1 MLGATTKREL
11 AGEHRGL
18 LAPETSRDLRM
29 SVVAKSA
36 GARSA
41 PADHLARSAGSASF
55 RRTIV
60 AHGRLAMRELRLNAA
75 RNREHGLQIMSF
87 EQLAVRLAGGFARP
101 IDDESLRAAIQIALP
116 ATALGELDSI
126 KLLPGMI
133 TASADTL
140 YKAWRAGI
148 DLAARAGEHPRL
160 DSIARLEAAVLAQ
173 LPPGMMRPTDL
184 VAEASLRLVHAK
196 AVLGPVEIVG
206 ITELSPCWRPL
217 LHALTAHTPVIWA
230 AGPRT
235 TPPWLETTGVSI
247 TRTTPQAPAVSA
259 VSAATAYHEAIEAI
273 RWARSLLASGEADP
287 ADIAIAGASTVEYDD
302 HFLSLRADANLD
314 LHFVHGIKV
323 TTTREGQA
331 AAALADILI
340 RGLTQAR
347 MRRMAA
353 LCRSETSPFQ
363 SLPTGWMRILPPDA
377 PLTSATAWTRLVN
390 RLTAADWPDGQDH
403 AEALRSIVTLL
414 GKGLTAAE
422 EIGAAFLN
430 GRALAIWR
438 KALLAG
444 PSGSLDATLE
454 TLKQDD
460 GLEACVSIAWM
471 PASALAASP
480 RRFVRLVGL
489 NSSRWPRGIAEDRL
503 ISDHIIPTAELDPLP
518 VGAADRRDYQ
528 TILATTERQVVLS
541 RARRDSEGRLL
552 GRSSLL
558 GAHANES
565 YIRRNA
571 VPGHAF
577 SETDRLLARPEE
589 FAKEQQAISATTCW
603 RNWHRKEI
611 TVHDGLV
618 RADHPLLLA
627 ILERTQSASSL
638 RLLLRSPLGFVWRYG
653 MRLRMPESGTD
664 PLVLDALGM
673 GDLVHM
679 TLNLALQK
687 LEAAA
692 SLAKAD
698 DKLIATAVQDAADE
712 VAGVWESERAVPP
725 AVIWRRT
732 LDEARELT
740 RRALSYRDERL
751 PDARSYGEVAF
762 GGVDPKS
769 AADSPWDPT
778 TIVEIADAGFRIAGY
793 IDRLDLSGDGKRALV
808 RDYKTGRP
816 PKDSVSLDGGRELQR
831 CLYAFAVKALLG
843 TDVSISASLLYPRDQ
858 IDLQLADPE
867 STLVEITGYLQAA
880 RANLAAGNALIGPD
894 TGGNYDDLAFALP
907 ANAGATYCKRK
918 LTAAT
923 EIFGDAAHVWEA
935 Q

>member
-1 MLGATTKREL
+1 MFGATTKREL
-11 AGEHRGL
+11 AGKRGVL
-18 LAPETSRDLRM
+18 LAPEPLHEVKLSL
-29 SVVAKSA
+29 VAKSG
-36 GARSA
+36 GAHQARG
-41 PADHLARSAGSASF
+41 DHLASSAESAPF

-60 AHGRLAMRELRLNAA
+60 AHGRLAMRELRLDAA
-75 RNREHGLQIMSF
+75 RHREHGLQIMSF
-87 EQLAVRLAGGFARP
+87 EQLAVRLAGGFARS

-116 ATALGELDSI
+116 TTTLGELDSI

-133 TASADTL
+133 NASAATL
-140 YKAWRAGI
+140 QKAWRAGI

-160 DSIARLEAAVLAQ
+160 DSIARLEAAVRAQ
-173 LPPGMMRPTDL
+173 LPPGMMRPGEL
-184 VAEASLRLVHAK
+184 AAEAYLHLVHAK
-196 AVLGPVEIVG
+196 TILGPVEIVG

-217 LHALTAHTPVIWA
+217 LHALTAHIPVTWT
-230 AGPRT
+230 AGARA

-247 TRTTPQAPAVSA
+247 TRSTPQAPAVSA
-259 VSAATAYHEAIEAI
+259 ASAATPYHEAIEAV
-273 RWARSLLASGEADP
+273 RWARSLLASGEAEP
-287 ADIAIAGASTVEYDD
+287 ADIAITGASTAEYDD

-323 TTTREGQA
+323 TTTRHGQA
-331 AAALADILI
+331 AAALCDIMI
-340 RGLTQAR
+340 RGLSQIR

-353 LCRSETSPFQ
+353 LCKSETSPFRT
-363 SLPTGWMRILPPDA
+363 LPTGWMRVLPPDA
-377 PLTSATAWTRLVN
+377 PLASATAWIRFLD

-403 AEALRSIVTLL
+403 SETLSSIVALL
-414 GKGLTAAE
+414 NKGHTAAK
-422 EIGAAFLN
+422 EIGEAFLD
-430 GRALAIWR
+430 GRALAIWH

-444 PSGSLDATLE
+444 PTGSLDATLE

-460 GLEACVSIAWM
+460 GHEACVSITWM

-489 NSSRWPRGIAEDRL
+489 NSSRWPRGISEDRL
-503 ISDHIIPTAELDPLP
+503 ISDHIISTIDLDPLP
-518 VGAADRRDYQ
+518 VGAADRRDFE

-552 GRSSLL
+552 GRSTLL
-558 GAHANES
+558 GAYIDET

-571 VPGHAF
+571 IPAHAF
-577 SETDRLLARPEE
+577 GETDRLMARPQE
-589 FAKEQQAISATTCW
+589 FAQEQQAISATTCW

-618 RADHPLLLA
+618 RADHPLLLS
-627 ILERTQSASSL
+627 ILDRTQSASSL
-638 RLLLRSPLGFVWRYG
+638 RLLMRSPLGFVWKYG
-653 MRLRMPESGTD
+653 MRLRAPESATD

-679 TLNLALQK
+679 TLNVALQK
-687 LEAAA
+687 LESATG
-692 SLAKAD
+692 LAQAD
-698 DKLIATAVQDAADE
+698 DEKIAAMVQDAAEE

-732 LDEARELT
+732 LDEARMLAN
-740 RRALSYRDERL
+740 RALSYRDVRL

-762 GGVDPKS
+762 GGVNSKS

-778 TIVEIADAGFRIAGY
+778 TIVEIAGAGFRIAGY
-793 IDRLDLSGDGKRALV
+793 IDRLDLSGDGLRALV
-808 RDYKTGRP
+808 RDYKTGRA
-816 PKDSVSLDGGRELQR
+816 PKDSINLDGGRELQR

-843 TDVSISASLLYPRDQ
+843 ADVSISASLLYPRDQ

-867 STLVEITGYLQAA
+867 GTLVEITGYLQAA
-880 RANLAAGNALIGPD
+880 RANLTAGNALIGPD
-894 TGGNYDDLAFALP
+894 AGGNYDDMAFALP

-918 LTAAT
+918 LIAAT
-923 EIFGDAAHVWEA
+923 EIFGDAAQVWEA
-935 Q
+935 L